1 MSARLID
8 GSAVAR
14 QVRDEV
20 ARSVK
25 QLRRPPGLATV
36 LVGAD
41 PASAIYVANKRKLCT
56 AVGIRDLHRQVP
68 GDVNQADLEAL
79 VETLNDD
86 DDVDGILVQLP
97 LPGHLDARAVID
109 RIHPAKDVDGLTPL
123 NAGLLAQG
131 RRGLQPC
138 TPAGV
143 MLLLEQASVDLAGKH
158 AVVVGRSDLV
168 GRPMA
173 QLLTQADAT
182 VTVCHSRTK
191 DLAVETSR
199 ADVLVAAAGVPRL
212 IGARHVQPGAAV
224 IDVGIHRTDTGLG
237 GDVDFDQVREVAG
250 ALTPVPGG
258 VGPMTIAVLLRN
270 TVRAATMA
278 EERST

>member
-1 MSARLID
+1 MNALIID
-8 GSAVAR
+8 GKAVAR
-14 QVRDEV
+14 EVREGV
-20 ARSVK
+20 ARSVAD
-25 QLRRPPGLATV
+25 LRRPPGLATV
-36 LVGAD
+36 LVGED

-56 AVGIRDLHRQVP
+56 AAGIRDLHRQVR
-68 GDVNQADLEAL
+68 ADISQGELEAL
-79 VETLNDD
+79 VEELNGD

-97 LPGHLDARAVID
+97 LPGHLDARAVVD
-109 RIHPAKDVDGLTPL
+109 RIDPTKDVDGLTTL

-143 MLLLEQASVDLAGKH
+143 MLLLEHAGIDLTGKH

-173 QLLTQADAT
+173 QLLTQANAT

-191 DLAVETSR
+191 DLVVETSR
-199 ADVLVAAAGVPRL
+199 ADVLIAAAGVPRL
-212 IGARHVQPGAAV
+212 IGADHIQPGATV
-224 IDVGIHRTDTGLG
+224 IDVGIHRTDTGMC
-237 GDVDFDQVREVAG
+237 GDVDFDEVRDVAG

-258 VGPMTIAVLLRN
+258 VGPMTIALLLRN
-270 TVRAATMA
+270 TVQAASRL
-278 EERST
+278 EEISS